1 MKRGTLT
8 ADASRK
14 CCQQNLQWNRWV
26 EATLEVY
33 SQNYLLRWNGRRQE
47 KLTWSVKYT
56 WRISFHRTEDR
67 PSAFTPWTT
76 IALTVSFIYNSTR
89 SSWHFWCNRKS
100 RGSFLIFARKLM
112 VISVGKKRMWFECEP
127 SSRLWEGALRDE
139 AKNGS
144 ERLPDTQLRPFF
156 CYASKEPTELEW

>member
-1 MKRGTLT
+1 MKRGIST

-33 SQNYLLRWNGRRQE
+33 SQKYLLRCNDRQQE
-47 KLTWSVKYT
+47 KLTRSAKYT
-56 WRISFHRTEDR
+56 WRISFHGTEDR
-67 PSAFTPWTT
+67 PSAFTPWAT

-89 SSWHFWCNRKS
+89 SSWHFWWNRKS
-100 RGSFLIFARKLM
+100 RSSFLIFVRKLM

-127 SSRLWEGALRDE
+127 SCRVWEGALRDE
-139 AKNGS
+139 TKNGC
-144 ERLPDTQLRPFF
+144 ERLQDTQLRPFF